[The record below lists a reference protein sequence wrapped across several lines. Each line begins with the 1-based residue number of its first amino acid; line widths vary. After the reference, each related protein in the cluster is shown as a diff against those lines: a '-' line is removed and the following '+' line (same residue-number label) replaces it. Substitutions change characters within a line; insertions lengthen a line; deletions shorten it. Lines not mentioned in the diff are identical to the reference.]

1 MLRIDDLPTPA
12 LDARDLRLL
21 VALIE
26 GGTTNAAASSL
37 HLTQSSVSRALLALE
52 ERIGAQ
58 LFDRTSRGLV
68 ATPACTRMATRGAE
82 LLRELEDLARSV
94 HDPEPVTRIR
104 LVAECHTAYHWLPS
118 ALCALRQ
125 ELPDVEL
132 SIRMEHATDPIR
144 ALHDDAIDAALVT
157 SSVSSSRALEV
168 ESLFAD
174 EMVFV
179 VGESHALAK
188 RKTLTP
194 RDLTQH
200 RLLTARPTGG
210 EQTWFLEALFGRKR
224 PRLSVSW
231 VPLTEAIVDMTRA
244 GMGIGILT
252 EWVARPHLDA
262 GGLIALR
269 VRGKKLERPWSLAW
283 RRELGD
289 LGAQLAEALREHE
302 AAV

>member
-1 MLRIDDLPTPA
+1 MRIDDLPTPA

-26 GGTTNAAASSL
+26 GRTTNAAAGAL
-37 HLTQSSVSRALLALE
+37 HLTQSSVSRALLSLE
-52 ERIGAQ
+52 ERVGAH

-68 ATPACTRMATRGAE
+68 ATPACARMATRGAE
-82 LLRELEDLARSV
+82 LLRELDELARSV

-104 LVAECHTAYHWLPS
+104 LVAECHTAYHWLPT
-118 ALCALRQ
+118 ALVSLRK
-125 ELPDVEL
+125 EIPDVDL
-132 SIRMEHATDPIR
+132 SIRMEHAADPVR
-144 ALHDDAIDAALVT
+144 AMHDDALDAALVISPT
-157 SSVSSSRALEV
+157 ASTRTLEV

-179 VGESHALAK
+179 VGESHPLAK

-200 RLLTARPTGG
+200 RLLTARPTSG

-224 PRLSVSW
+224 PRLTVSW
-231 VPLTEAIVDMTRA
+231 VPLTEAIADMTRA

-262 GGLIALR
+262 GGLVPLR

-289 LGAQLAEALREHE
+289 LGALLAEALRAHE